1 MLAPTVSAT
10 QNELSSS
17 VTAAVA
23 VTQYTQAAI
32 TLVPAYYAALTGQW
46 ASLQTTLQDVVNDA
60 STWPDTLCPAFTE
73 AVPGLFTSFSGTF
86 SQSAQALQNNVQAL
100 MQNANNTA
108 ARNALVA
115 GLQSLLAALQQL
127 GPPLNALQVQ
137 LIAFEN
143 TLGSDLSTIQSAISA
158 LQANIPN
165 GPTVINN
172 AQAALQINFL
182 NTTALGP
189 CNAIVEI
196 DSSVSVNLTTILSS
210 APQAIPVILINAL
223 LQQIEQSNT
232 DAQTAMSTILDT
244 WSALIGL
251 YTAVINDVQNAS
263 GQQLGTILQQL
274 QVTVSQTAWQ
284 QLATYAQNLIG

>member
-1 MLAPTVSAT
+1 MLAPTVSTT
-10 QNELSSS
+10 QSELSSS

-23 VTQYTQAAI
+23 VTQYTQAVV
-32 TLVPAYYAALTGQW
+32 TLIPAYYPALTGQW
-46 ASLQTTLQDVVNDA
+46 ASLQTALQGVVNDA
-60 STWPDTLCPAFTE
+60 STWPNTLCPAFTQ

-108 ARNALVA
+108 ARNALVT
-115 GLQSLLAALQQL
+115 GLQTLLVALQQL
-127 GPPLNALQVQ
+127 GPPLNTLQTQ
-137 LIAFEN
+137 LIAFVN
-143 TLGSDLSTIQSAISA
+143 TLDGDLTTIQNAINA

-182 NTTALGP
+182 DTTALGP
-189 CNAIVEI
+189 CNAIVEL

-210 APQAIPVILINAL
+210 APQAVPVVLVNAL
-223 LQQIEQSNT
+223 LQQIVQSNT

-244 WSALIGL
+244 WSALVGL
-251 YTAVINDVQNAS
+251 YTAVINDVNSAS
-263 GQQLGTILQQL
+263 SQQLGSILQQL
-274 QVTVSQTAWQ
+274 QVTVSLTAWQ
-284 QLATYAQNLIG
+284 QLATYAQNLID